1 MTLTIKHYKILKNS
15 NDSEG
20 DGKTDANL
28 MLIETEK
35 TDKVLDDENLGNE
48 NSQYG
53 ENKTKSQNNLSK
65 K

>member
-1 MTLTIKHYKILKNS
+1 MTLTIKHYKISKNS

-35 TDKVLDDENLGNE
+35 TDKVLDDENLGTE